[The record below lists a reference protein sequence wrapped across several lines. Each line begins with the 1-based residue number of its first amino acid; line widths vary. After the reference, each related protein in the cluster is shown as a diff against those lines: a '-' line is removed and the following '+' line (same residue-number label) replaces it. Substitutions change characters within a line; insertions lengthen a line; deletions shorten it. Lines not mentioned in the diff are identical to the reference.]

1 MIIHH
6 REWTYLL
13 DWLGMQ
19 RVGSLEPKP
28 GIPPDPAHLADLKQQ
43 SAHLIITSP
52 LNDAKPSAWL
62 REQLGTPVAVLPQT
76 VGAVPDGEDLF
87 SLFDEIVST
96 VSEAA
101 HQ

>member
-1 MIIHH
+1 MARHGAGRLTGTETRH
-6 REWTYLL
+6 
-13 DWLGMQ
+13 
-19 RVGSLEPKP
+19 
-28 GIPPDPAHLADLKQQ
+28 PPNLAHLADLKQQ